1 MSVPPTP
8 DPNDLSTILQPI
20 LSLFSLP
27 QIESL
32 LYIYLPTRIEKYV
45 HKTGLY
51 AVDTFVVT
59 ASVTLVLVLVKLIMK
74 VLNAFTNSK
83 KNVKKADSFEI
94 SVIIEPA
101 HVDDYHSSKNTCSS
115 NCLELVNNNN
125 FLKSTKYLPSGIIT
139 LYIRACTK

>member
-1 MSVPPTP
+1 MSVPPSPTP
-8 DPNDLSTILQPI
+8 DPNDLSTVLSP
-20 LSLFSLP
+20 LFSLFSLP

-74 VLNAFTNSK
+74 VLNAFTRTK
-83 KNVKKADSFEI
+83 RNVRKVDSLEI
-94 SVIIEPA
+94 SVIVEPTHA
-101 HVDDYHSSKNTCSS
+101 DDYHSSK
-115 NCLELVNNNN
+115 
-125 FLKSTKYLPSGIIT
+125 
-139 LYIRACTK
+139 IRSYFVVV